1 MDIDPVK
8 MIELVSEKTVARNLF
23 ENERNK
29 KVVNTSGAYYYL
41 NKLGKFDVLSGV
53 LPRLKSVYWK
63 NSSIYRQ
70 MNNVTSHPLLKTKK
84 KKKKKKKSRGKY
96 NGIITGTEVH
106 RQLRDFV
113 VLDEKNF
120 KKNHKSLHDYSS
132 RILKVIIQRM
142 QWQPFLPEFD
152 LYDDDL
158 GVGTSIDMICLN
170 PEGRLILLEFK
181 TGYKDYFENADG
193 FMHGCLKSLRNTPQN
208 QATLQLTTSALIL
221 QKKYAVPLSKMSLFL
236 LRVDDESLDIVPV
249 DNLFVERIG
258 PSIYKD
264 LLEFNNN
271 RTSVTT
277 TTTTTTR

>member
-1 MDIDPVK
+1 
-8 MIELVSEKTVARNLF
+8 
-23 ENERNK
+23 
-29 KVVNTSGAYYYL
+29 
-41 NKLGKFDVLSGV
+41 
-53 LPRLKSVYWK
+53 
-63 NSSIYRQ
+63 
-70 MNNVTSHPLLKTKK
+70 
-84 KKKKKKKSRGKY
+84 
-96 NGIITGTEVH
+96 
-106 RQLRDFV
+106 
-113 VLDEKNF
+113 
-120 KKNHKSLHDYSS
+120 
-132 RILKVIIQRM
+132 
-142 QWQPFLPEFD
+142 
-152 LYDDDL
+152 
-158 GVGTSIDMICLN
+158 VGTSIDMICLN

-277 TTTTTTR
+277 TTTTTTRCAFSSSSIFINLKKFISVYIIVLNKTNYIDHGGDTDKE